1 MNPKSE
7 EMVFH
12 RVLRRH
18 SAQTPEK
25 LLFRSH
31 ERDCS
36 YGEADALTN
45 RIANALR
52 EMGVGKGDTL
62 LVMLAGSIDYVLLWL
77 AVSRLGA
84 ILVPVNDAY
93 KGNILLHQLNDS
105 EARSMILDGRYL
117 ERVEALAPSLL
128 HLKHLVLRG
137 VDPAQMAG
145 AGRRWAVSPYEA
157 LFAGDA
163 SAVDAGVEYD
173 EPSTIFYTS
182 GTTGPSKGVLYT
194 HAQGHA
200 TALPMARE
208 FSPEDTFYLF
218 NPLYHVA
225 LAHIFG
231 AVLLSHGT
239 IALRARFSG
248 EAFWPDIDRF
258 GATVTLML
266 GAVAN
271 FIYRRPP
278 QPEDQDHLLR
288 KVMMVPL
295 LKEIDEFRGRFNC
308 EVMTWFNM
316 TEVSTPLHSAGF
328 TLANNKSCG
337 RPRDGIQARIVDE
350 RDEPVPHGHVGELVL
365 RPDSPWEFNLGYWKN
380 PAATVAAWRNLWF
393 HTGDSFMEDAEGN
406 FYFVDRL
413 KDAIRRRGENISS
426 YEVEEEVNS
435 HPSVLESAAVAVP
448 SEFGEDEVKVVA
460 TLRPGQDLAPE
471 ALLQYLEPRIPHFML
486 PRYITLARE
495 ELQKTP
501 TGKIQKQPLRAAG
514 TAGCWDREAAGYK
527 VKTEGVL
534 RWRCGRAQ

>member
-1 MNPKSE
+1 
-7 EMVFH
+7 MVFH

-18 SAQTPEK
+18 ARLTPDK
-25 LLFRSH
+25 LLFGTH

-36 YGEADALTN
+36 YGEADERTN

-52 EMGVGKGDTL
+52 GMGVGKGETV
-62 LVMLAGSIDYVLLWL
+62 LVMLPGGIDYVLIWL
-77 AVSRLGA
+77 ALSRLGA
-84 ILVPVNDAY
+84 IMVPVNDAY
-93 KGNILLHQLNDS
+93 RGNILLHQVNDS
-105 EARSMILDGRYL
+105 GARMLILDARYL
-117 ERVEALAPSLL
+117 ERIAGLASPLL
-128 HLKHLVLRG
+128 HLERLVLRG
-137 VDPAQMAG
+137 SPEPAPEVA
-145 AGRRWAVSPYEA
+145 RRWAVLPYEG
-157 LFAGDA
+157 LFEG
-163 SAVDAGVEYD
+163 SAQDVDAGVEYH

-194 HAQGHA
+194 HAQGYA

-231 AVLLSHGT
+231 AVLLSRGR
-239 IALRARFSG
+239 IALRERFSG
-248 EAFWPDIDRF
+248 EAFWPDVDHF
-258 GATVTLML
+258 GATVGLML

-278 QPEDQDHLLR
+278 RSDDREHPLR

-295 LKEIDEFRGRFNC
+295 LKEIDEFRRRFGC

-328 TLANNKSCG
+328 TLVNNKSCG

-350 RDEPVPHGHVGELVL
+350 WDEPLLPGQAGELVL
-365 RPDSPWEFNLGYWKN
+365 RPDDPWEFNLGYWKN
-380 PAATVAAWRNLWF
+380 PAATVQAWRNLWF
-393 HTGDSFMEDAEGN
+393 HTGDTCMQDLEGN

-435 HPSVLESAAVAVP
+435 HPAVLESAAVAVP

-460 TLRPGQDLAPE
+460 VLRSGQDLTPE
-471 ALLQYLEPRIPHFML
+471 ALLQYLEPRMPSFML
-486 PRYITLARE
+486 PRYITLVRE
-495 ELQKTP
+495 ELPKTP
-501 TGKIQKQPLRAAG
+501 TGKIQKQPMRASG
-514 TAGCWDREAAGYK
+514 TAGSWDREAAGYK
-527 VKTEGVL
+527 IQ
-534 RWRCGRAQ
+534 R